1 MKEQL
6 QQRLQELKAEYES
19 GKKVLADLETKQTS
33 VRETL
38 LRIAGAIQVLEEE
51 LKKAESDTIS
61 TPAENTY
68 PLHSEAPAIEVTPQG
83 FEN

>member
-6 QQRLQELKAEYES
+6 QQRLQQLKAEFES
-19 GKKVLADLETKQTS
+19 GQKVLADLEAKQTS

-38 LRIAGAIQVLEEE
+38 LRIAGAIQVLEE
-51 LKKAESDTIS
+51 LKEAESDTM
-61 TPAENTY
+61 TTLAENTY
-68 PLHSEAPAIEVTPQG
+68 PLHSEVPSREVAPQG